1 MLTHAEQRLLKDI
14 ESQLHADD
22 PDFVRRFESGRR
34 HEPRRSRLVMA
45 IATAVALAL
54 ILFISHGIAGVLLV
68 VFIGLLVAN
77 RLAYRYLR
85 TRVPGHYERH
95 GNHMD

>member
-1 MLTHAEQRLLKDI
+1 MLTHAEQRRLENI

-22 PDFVRRFESGRR
+22 PDFVRRFESGGR

-54 ILFISHGIAGVLLV
+54 IVFISYGLAGVLLAA
-68 VFIGLLVAN
+68 FIGLLVTN
-77 RLAYRYLR
+77 RLAYRYVH
-85 TRVPGHYERH
+85 TRVPGRHQRH
-95 GNHMD
+95 GNQMD

>member
-1 MLTHAEQRLLKDI
+1 VLTDAEQRRLKDI

-22 PDFVRRFESGRR
+22 PDFVRRFESRPR
-34 HEPRRSRLVMA
+34 HEPRRSLLVMA

-54 ILFISHGIAGVLLV
+54 ILFISLGIAGVLLV
-68 VFIGLLVAN
+68 AFIGLLVVN
-77 RLAYRYLR
+77 RLAYRYVCS
-85 TRVPGHYERH
+85 RVPGHYERH

>member
-1 MLTHAEQRLLKDI
+1 MLTHAEQRRLKDI

-34 HEPRRSRLVMA
+34 HEPRRRLVMA
-45 IATAVALAL
+45 IAAAVVLAL
-54 ILFISHGIAGVLLV
+54 ILFISLGIAGVLLV
-68 VFIGLLVAN
+68 AFIGLLVAN
-77 RLAYRYLR
+77 RLAHRYLR
-85 TRVPGHYERH
+85 TRVPGHCERH

>member
-1 MLTHAEQRLLKDI
+1 
-14 ESQLHADD
+14 
-22 PDFVRRFESGRR
+22 
-34 HEPRRSRLVMA
+34 MA
-45 IATAVALAL
+45 IATAVTLAL

-77 RLAYRYLR
+77 RLANRYLR